1 VDRVQVVVIK
11 LGQQSFAM
19 LLSQVENVIAASDE
33 RLERQSPH
41 GTMPLWLSPPR
52 LRYLSD
58 RLPIVELSRK
68 LGMKVAQSVDN
79 CEMVIARV
87 GGGVRCALAVDRA
100 QGITQTEL
108 DCITPLPRWLN
119 REASTVWGSYING
132 TGEIVLLLDCEALFT
147 SAERSW
153 LTTS

>member
-1 VDRVQVVVIK
+1 MDRVQVVVVK

-33 RLERQSPH
+33 RLERQSPR

-68 LGMKVAQSVDN
+68 LGMKMAMAVDK
-79 CEMVIARV
+79 CELVIARI
-87 GGGVRCALAVDRA
+87 GGGVRCALAVDQA

-108 DCITPLPRWLN
+108 DSITPLPRWLN
-119 REASTVWGSYING
+119 RESTTVWGSYINSA
-132 TGEIVLLLDCEALFT
+132 GEIVLLLDCEAMFT
-147 SAERSW
+147 STERTW
-153 LTTS
+153 LTMS